1 MSNGCEQLHWNL
13 HSHTT
18 RSARAFNA
26 IARRPYAAFNNCAYA
41 PLHFKEAAF
50 QVEDNFTQHHH
61 TLDTTTAVAT
71 ATTTIAIHN
80 KTDSTI
86 CFCMLCICV
95 CVWGSELHI
104 HRYHNYAVSVLSI
117 AFCSHFNCSAVAT
130 WSFCQA
136 SSAGGT
142 RSSQHAFVLFW
153 LCVQVARGRLI

>member
-18 RSARAFNA
+18 RSTRAFNA

-61 TLDTTTAVAT
+61 TLDTTTAVA
-71 ATTTIAIHN
+71 AATTIAIHN

-95 CVWGSELHI
+95 RVWVYVCVGLSYIYIDITTMPLVSCPLPFVRI
-104 HRYHNYAVSVLSI
+104 LTAVLWQLE
-117 AFCSHFNCSAVAT
+117 AFAKRARQEGLEVVNMPSSCSD
-130 WSFCQA
+130 
-136 SSAGGT
+136 
-142 RSSQHAFVLFW
+142 FVSK
-153 LCVQVARGRLI
+153 